1 MSFYDLIRDESRLIK
16 GIPIL
21 YGLLCLGIC
30 AFLFGCSPPVIEAIA
45 EGVTEGIIDEIEEYT
60 QQKNPKK

>member
-30 AFLFGCSPPVIEAIA
+30 AFLFGCSTPAIEAS
-45 EGVTEGIIDEIEEYT
+45 E
-60 QQKNPKK
+60 PKLLVKKHNFSQSMTLDR